1 VSSARPALYVATKN
15 RGKLGEFRA
24 LLGNRGWNVREYG
37 GYAEVQ
43 EGENSYADN
52 AARKARGL
60 AGQLRAAG
68 IAAAVVADDSG
79 LEVTALGRRPGVLS
93 ARYGGPAATWPQ
105 RRRMLLDEL
114 AATGSQDRT
123 ARFVCALHVVDE
135 RGGEHAV
142 VASVDGAIARA
153 ERGEGGFSY
162 DALFEYPPLGKTFGE
177 LTADEKNAVSHRA
190 RAARAILAD
199 LGRASRTVGM

>member
-1 VSSARPALYVATKN
+1 MNSARPALYVATKN
-15 RGKLGEFRA
+15 RGKLREFET
-24 LLGNRGWNVREYG
+24 LFGGRGLDVREYD
-37 GYAEVQ
+37 GYAEVP

-52 AARKARGL
+52 AARKARAL
-60 AGQLRAAG
+60 AAQLRAAG
-68 IAAAVVADDSG
+68 IAGTVVADDSG
-79 LEVTALGRRPGVLS
+79 LEVRALGRRPGVLS
-93 ARYGGPAATWPQ
+93 ARYGGPAATWPE
-105 RRRMLLDEL
+105 RRRLLLDEL
-114 AATGSQDRT
+114 AATGSEDRA

-142 VASVDGAIARA
+142 VATVDGTIAEA

-177 LTADEKNAVSHRA
+177 LTAAEKNAVSHRA

-199 LGRASRTVGM
+199 LRRGR